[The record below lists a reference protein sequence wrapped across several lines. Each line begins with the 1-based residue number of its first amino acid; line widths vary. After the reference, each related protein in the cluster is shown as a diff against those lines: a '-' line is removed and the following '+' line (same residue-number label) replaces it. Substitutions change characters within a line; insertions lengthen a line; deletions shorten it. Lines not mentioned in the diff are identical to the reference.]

1 MPLQTDF
8 AATSRVDSD
17 VVSRFARSC
26 RALGLS
32 VHDRRRP
39 PDLPAARSGFAE
51 LTRIAREQ
59 CDAWTGLG
67 AAGGDTSRHA
77 SSKASGRTVKTAWRV
92 AASRSSL
99 ATGDLT
105 FSYETGLYLQF
116 RRDGPD
122 DFALASAGHPL
133 RRPATTWPRT
143 RSWGSTHHPPAALAR
158 GAVGPGGMYY
168 RPSAGRTWCDCSPR
182 WSTTRRWTRR
192 MRMPCAVALGT
203 ALARLGMFAPA
214 LSYLE
219 EPAGPVD
226 VAAVDGTLVKA
237 LSLRAQGEDLDG
249 RRRARR
255 ALRRQPRE
263 RRGRDAIS
271 DTSFGIV
278 PTTAARIEA
287 RSDPWDPETEPTE
300 TDFVDPGAKERKAH
314 LLIEA
319 EAELAEFIGLEEV
332 KYQVARLKS
341 SVAMAIRRQDRGLT
355 VAHRTNHLV
364 FAGPP
369 GTGKTTIARVVAKI
383 YCGLGILKKETV
395 REVHRADLIGQH
407 IGETEAKT
415 NGIID
420 SALDGVLFLDEAY
433 ALVSTGAKNDFGLVA
448 IDTLL
453 ARMENDRDRLV
464 VIVAGY
470 RKDLD
475 AFLDTNEG
483 LRSRFTRSID
493 FPSYSPHELVGDR
506 DARWPRSETASSSP
520 PPSTIWSRC
529 SLSSPPQPLPMPTVS
544 QRRSLD
550 IAGNG
555 RFVRN
560 LVERS
565 EEEREYRLDHSDTEE
580 FTDDELMTITDDDV
594 SELRHPVAARPR
606 SDGAAMSDP
615 DNQDRRE
622 FTSRTPVNENPDRV
636 VYRRG
641 FVTRHQVS
649 GWRFIMRRIAS
660 GVALHD
666 TRMLVD
672 PLRTQSAQ
680 FSSAP
685 WCSSPGCRLLRLLA
699 DPARRGGG

>member
-1 MPLQTDF
+1 MPLPTDF

-17 VVSRFARSC
+17 VVSRFATCC

-39 PDLPAARSGFAE
+39 PDLAAARSGFAE

-59 CDAWTGLG
+59 CDAWTGL
-67 AAGGDTSRHA
+67 AAAGDTSARVIEAVWQTVA
-77 SSKASGRTVKTAWRV
+77 SAGALQREVD
-92 AASRSSL
+92 L
-99 ATGDLT
+99 ADGDLV
-105 FSYETGLYLQF
+105 FDYETGLYLQF
-116 RRDGPD
+116 AASTPD
-122 DFALASAGHPL
+122 DFALAYAVTLCDSGDYAAADKLVDPL
-133 RRPATTWPRT
+133 IARRP
-143 RSWGSTHHPPAALAR
+143 SWLEAR
-158 GAVGPGGMYY
+158 WVRVAMYY
-168 RPSAGRTWCDCSPR
+168 RTER
-182 WSTTRRWTRR
+182 WSDVVRLLT
-192 MRMPCAVALGT
+192 PIVNDAKLDEQYAHAVRIALGT

-219 EPAGPVD
+219 DPAGPVA
-226 VAAVDGTLVKA
+226 VAAVDGALAKA
-237 LSLRAQGEDLDG
+237 LCLRAQGEDLD
-249 RRRARR
+249 A
-255 ALRRQPRE
+255 ADVLAELYAANPE
-263 RRGRDAIS
+263 NEEVETAIS
-271 DTSFGIV
+271 DTSYGIV

-287 RSDPWDPETEPTE
+287 RSDPRDPETEPTE

-341 SVAMAIRRQDRGLT
+341 SVAMAIRRQERGLT
-355 VAHRTNHLV
+355 VANRTNHLV

-453 ARMENDRDRLV
+453 ARMENDRERLV

-493 FPSYSPHELVGDR
+493 FPSYSPHELVEIAMRMAEKR
-506 DARWPRSETASSSP
+506 DSVFESAALTHMESLFGQLASVTTP
-520 PPSTIWSRC
+520 DANG
-529 SLSSPPQPLPMPTVS
+529 VE
-544 QRRSLD
+544 RRNLD

-565 EEEREYRLDHSDTEE
+565 EEEREFRLDHSEADD
-580 FTDDELMTITDDDV
+580 FTDDELMTITDQDVTKSAIPLLRGLGLTV
-594 SELRHPVAARPR
+594 SE
-606 SDGAAMSDP
+606 
-615 DNQDRRE
+615 
-622 FTSRTPVNENPDRV
+622 
-636 VYRRG
+636 
-641 FVTRHQVS
+641 
-649 GWRFIMRRIAS
+649 
-660 GVALHD
+660 
-666 TRMLVD
+666 
-672 PLRTQSAQ
+672 
-680 FSSAP
+680 
-685 WCSSPGCRLLRLLA
+685 
-699 DPARRGGG
+699 